1 MDIFSNVFVYAF
13 VSLFAIVNPIG
24 MSSVFLELTKKFS
37 DEHRHAAAY
46 LIAIYGA
53 ILLLATFFIGPY
65 ILEFF
70 GISLP
75 SIQVAGGILVFYSAW
90 GMLNTKPK
98 SNHDEEKAGASKDSS
113 WSDSIFFPLTMPIT
127 AGAGSIAVTIAMAAR
142 FEKENV
148 YDLPTISAS
157 IVAIILVFVTV
168 AICYRYA
175 DSIFNKLG
183 TTGTSVVGSLSAFI
197 LLAIGVTV
205 IWQGILGLVMPVI
218 SQLH

>member
-1 MDIFSNVFVYAF
+1 MEVFSNVFVYAF

-24 MSSVFLELTKKFS
+24 MSAVFLELTKKFS
-37 DEHRHAAAY
+37 NEQRHAAAY
-46 LIAIYGA
+46 LIAIYGT
-53 ILLLATFFIGPY
+53 ILLIATFFIGPY
-65 ILEFF
+65 ILKFF

-98 SNHDEEKAGASKDSS
+98 PSAEEEKVSMPKGT
-113 WSDSIFFPLTMPIT
+113 WSDTIFFPLTMPIT

-148 YDLPTISAS
+148 YNFPTISAS
-157 IVAIILVFVTV
+157 IAAIMLVFVTV
-168 AICYRYA
+168 ALCYRYA
-175 DSIFNKLG
+175 DNIFNKLG
-183 TTGTSVVGSLSAFI
+183 RTGTSVVGSLSAFI

-205 IWQGILGLVMPVI
+205 IWQGILGLIMPII
-218 SQLH
+218 SHLH

>member
-1 MDIFSNVFVYAF
+1 MGIFSSVFVYAF

-24 MSSVFLELTKKFS
+24 MSAVFLELTKKFS
-37 DEHRHAAAY
+37 QEHRHAAAY
-46 LIAIYGA
+46 LIAIYGT

-65 ILEFF
+65 ILKFF

-98 SNHDEEKAGASKDSS
+98 SSPEDEKSSHSKDSA
-113 WSDSIFFPLTMPIT
+113 WSESLFFPLTMPIT

-148 YDLPTISAS
+148 YDLQTISAC
-157 IVAIILVFVTV
+157 IAAIILVFVTV
-168 AICYRYA
+168 ALCYRYA
-175 DSIFNKLG
+175 DSIFHKLG

-218 SQLH
+218 NHLH